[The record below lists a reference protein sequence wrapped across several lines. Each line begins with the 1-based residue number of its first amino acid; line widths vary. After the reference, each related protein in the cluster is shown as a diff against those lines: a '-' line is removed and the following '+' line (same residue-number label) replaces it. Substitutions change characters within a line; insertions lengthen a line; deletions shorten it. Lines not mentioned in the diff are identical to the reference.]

1 MPTISTRRR
10 SLQLGAAAAAVL
22 ALGLPLTAAQ
32 AQSDWPTKPI
42 RMVVGFPAGSI
53 TDTVARI
60 MSDHLSKTLGQP
72 VVVENKPGANGS
84 LGVGEV
90 ARATADGYTLL
101 FTNSSSITI
110 NPQLYKKSP
119 YKAKDFTPIT
129 VAVDAPFILIANPA
143 WTQKN
148 NIQNPKDMIGYAQRN
163 PDRISYGSA
172 GPGNIA
178 HLSFTSWGNRTST
191 RMTHVP
197 YKGSAQAQMAV
208 MSGEL
213 DTMFETW
220 AALPQ
225 IQAGKLKA
233 LAVTA
238 PQRMKQLPNVPTMAE
253 AGYDNFHVIFWLG
266 LLGPANLP
274 QPIVQKLYDASKSL
288 AQDARATAALA
299 SLGEVV
305 MLEPGKFSQRIN
317 KEVQE
322 WGGAIQREGLSLD

>member
-1 MPTISTRRR
+1 MQILIRTLRA
-10 SLQLGAAAAAVL
+10 LCAVALLGAA
-22 ALGLPLTAAQ
+22 GAAQ
-32 AQSDWPTKPI
+32 AAYPDKPVRLI
-42 RMVVGFPAGSI
+42 VPYAAGGG
-53 TDTVARI
+53 TDTAARMI
-60 MSDHLSKTLGQP
+60 ARKLAPLLGQP

-253 AGYDNFHVIFWLG
+253 AGYDNFNVIFWLG

>member
-1 MPTISTRRR
+1 VASVVPGRKHIPIEKETTPC
-10 SLQLGAAAAAVL
+10 QPFPPPQPAAAAAVL

-60 MSDHLSKTLGQP
+60 MSDHLSKTWASPWWWKTSPAPTARWG
-72 VVVENKPGANGS
+72 
-84 LGVGEV
+84 GEV

-197 YKGSAQAQMAV
+197 YK
-208 MSGEL
+208 
-213 DTMFETW
+213 DRPRRRW
-220 AALPQ
+220 
-225 IQAGKLKA
+225 
-233 LAVTA
+233 
-238 PQRMKQLPNVPTMAE
+238 R
-253 AGYDNFHVIFWLG
+253 
-266 LLGPANLP
+266 
-274 QPIVQKLYDASKSL
+274 
-288 AQDARATAALA
+288 
-299 SLGEVV
+299 
-305 MLEPGKFSQRIN
+305 
-317 KEVQE
+317 
-322 WGGAIQREGLSLD
+322 

>member
-1 MPTISTRRR
+1 
-10 SLQLGAAAAAVL
+10 
-22 ALGLPLTAAQ
+22 
-32 AQSDWPTKPI
+32 
-42 RMVVGFPAGSI
+42 
-53 TDTVARI
+53 
-60 MSDHLSKTLGQP
+60 
-72 VVVENKPGANGS
+72 
-84 LGVGEV
+84 
-90 ARATADGYTLL
+90 
-101 FTNSSSITI
+101 
-110 NPQLYKKSP
+110 
-119 YKAKDFTPIT
+119 
-129 VAVDAPFILIANPA
+129 
-143 WTQKN
+143 
-148 NIQNPKDMIGYAQRN
+148 
-163 PDRISYGSA
+163 
-172 GPGNIA
+172 
-178 HLSFTSWGNRTST
+178 
-191 RMTHVP
+191 
-197 YKGSAQAQMAV
+197 MAV

-253 AGYDNFHVIFWLG
+253 AGYDNFNVIFWLG